1 MQSITSLEDMTQDTG
16 YTEISKA
23 GMTGVALLTASRQSF
38 TENDHVWLDVVPFV
52 AEPIRQLLS
61 HTSRCKLTS
70 FLFARDPS
78 ESRHKSKGHCASCR
92 SLPLAQGIHHPERK
106 YCLSASHHSQTQTQ
120 ERPTPPLPGSA
131 LPRKQRPPLRA
142 SPRPSPDP
150 LANCT

>member
-1 MQSITSLEDMTQDTG
+1 MVSKRFTSLPIWTHPPYVDPCSPGLMQSITSLEDMTQDTG

-23 GMTGVALLTASRQSF
+23 GMTGVAVLTASRQSF

-61 HTSRCKLTS
+61 LKSRCQLTS

-92 SLPLAQGIHHPERK
+92 LRALASSIHHPERR
-106 YCLSASHHSQTQTQ
+106 YWASA
-120 ERPTPPLPGSA
+120 
-131 LPRKQRPPLRA
+131 
-142 SPRPSPDP
+142 
-150 LANCT
+150 